1 MKAKRFFSI
10 LLCILMLEVVF
21 PASAFAFNEPTY
33 EDPLICTVIWRDG
46 NGTILTSM
54 DYPLDDIIEYMNGNA
69 EGPTTDKIPTKAADD
84 NYTYVFSGWGDGEWY
99 EDSTTTTLTFTPS
112 FQSVPINRHKLMISY
127 VYENGRTASNS
138 FAKELKEGDSYSVVS
153 PTIKN
158 YTPDLT
164 NVSGIMGTSDV
175 NKKVTYKAT
184 NAVVPDKA
192 KVAKIEFSKSGY
204 STVYNKSTQI
214 EVVIK
219 DQNGHV
225 MKDKVVACEINGQTK
240 KIKTGADGSVKF
252 GTDGNLIPKTYV
264 VQINCDNLSA
274 NVNLTVKKATP
285 KLTAKKKTYKKDTKT
300 KKYSVTLKDNTGKA
314 IKNVKLTL
322 KVNKKTYKAK
332 TNAKGKT
339 VFNIKKLTK
348 KRTYQAV
355 IKFAGNKYYNKVTKK
370 AKILVK

>member
-1 MKAKRFFSI
+1 
-10 LLCILMLEVVF
+10 MLGVVF
-21 PASAFAFNEPTY
+21 PASAFAFSEPTY

-84 NYTYVFSGWGDGEWY
+84 NYTYVFTGWGDGEWH
-99 EDSTTTTLTFTPS
+99 EDSTTTTFTFTPS

-138 FAKELKEGDSYSVVS
+138 FTKELKEGDSYSVVS

-184 NAVVPDKA
+184 NVVVPDKA
-192 KVAKIEFSKSGY
+192 KAAKIEFSKGSY
-204 STVYNKSTQI
+204 YTYYNISTQI
-214 EVVIK
+214 GVVIK

-225 MKDKVVACEINGQTK
+225 MKDKEVACTINGVTK
-240 KIKTGADGSVKF
+240 KGTTDANGSVKF
-252 GTDGNLIPKTYV
+252 GTNGKLIPKTYD
-264 VQINCDNLSA
+264 VQINCDDLSA
-274 NVNLTVKKATP
+274 NVKLTVKKATP
-285 KLTAKKKTYKKDTKT
+285 KLTAKKKTFKTDTKT
-300 KKYSVTLKDNTGKA
+300 KKYSVTLKNNTRKA
-314 IKNVKLTL
+314 INKVKLTL
-322 KVNKKTYKAK
+322 KVNKKTYKAT
-332 TNAKGKT
+332 TNAKGL
-339 VFNIKKLTK
+339 I
-348 KRTYQAV
+348 
-355 IKFAGNKYYNKVTKK
+355 
-370 AKILVK
+370 